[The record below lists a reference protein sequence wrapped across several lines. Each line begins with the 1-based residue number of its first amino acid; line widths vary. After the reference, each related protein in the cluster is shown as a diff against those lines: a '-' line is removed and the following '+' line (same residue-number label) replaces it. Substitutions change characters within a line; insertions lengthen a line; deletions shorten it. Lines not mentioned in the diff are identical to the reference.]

1 MSATERE
8 QEKPIQEPI
17 EENTEETVEEA
28 IQESIQE
35 AIQESTQE
43 ATEESVEDAIGETT
57 EESVEKSIEKSI
69 EKRKKI
75 VIGTIISLCI
85 LLIIYFGM
93 TRYFMNHFYFG
104 SEINSISVSGKSVE
118 DAKIETTAKL
128 RDYVLNLKERGGK
141 SEQIK
146 ANDIGLKYSSYEE
159 FEKLKGRQNSFKWI
173 LAFFTDEDCKM
184 TVELSFDEKLLKKQI
199 DKLSCFKDSNIIE
212 PKNPS
217 FKYVDNNYQI
227 VDEVQ
232 GNKLDK
238 EVLYSRVAASILN
251 GEAEID
257 LESVGCYINPKYNS
271 KSTKII
277 KVRDTLNKYVSSKI
291 IYIFRNRKET
301 LDGTIINKWIIV
313 DKNFKVTFDEEKIK
327 NYIEVLSKTYNTI
340 GKTRKF
346 VTSSGKTI
354 NIGGG
359 DYGWSIDKT
368 KETQNL
374 IKDIKQG
381 KTITKEPVYSQTAFS
396 HVDNDIG
403 NTYVEI
409 DLEKQYLWFY
419 KNGSL
424 IVQGDVVTGNVSR
437 NHSTPKGIYRLKY
450 KQRDAILRGIG
461 YASYVTFW
469 MPFNRG
475 IGIHDAGWRS
485 AFGGSIYLT
494 NGSHGCVNSPY
505 NLAKTIFNN
514 IEKGTPVIC
523 Y

>member
-1 MSATERE
+1 MSATEGE
-8 QEKPIQEPI
+8 QKKPIQEPI
-17 EENTEETVEEA
+17 EEKTEESV
-28 IQESIQE
+28 QE

-43 ATEESVEDAIGETT
+43 PTEESVDEAIDETT
-57 EESVEKSIEKSI
+57 EESVEKPI

-118 DAKIETTAKL
+118 DAKIATTAKL
-128 RDYVLNLKERGGK
+128 RDYMLNLKERGGK

-146 ANDIGLKYSSYEE
+146 ANDIGLKYSSDEE
-159 FEKLKGRQNSFKWI
+159 FKKLKDRQNSFKWI

-184 TVELSFDEKLLKKQI
+184 TVGLSFDEKLLKKQI
-199 DKLSCFKDSNIIE
+199 DKLSCFKSSNIIE

-217 FKYVDNNYQI
+217 FKYVDNNYEI
-227 VDEVQ
+227 VDEVP
-232 GNKLDK
+232 GNKVDK
-238 EVLYSRVAASILN
+238 DILYSRVAGSILN

-257 LESVGCYINPKYNS
+257 LESVGCYIKPKYNS

-291 IYIFRNRKET
+291 IYIFGNRKET
-301 LDGTIINKWIIV
+301 LDGTIINKWLTV

-327 NYIEVLSKTYNTI
+327 NYIDVLSKTYNTI

-359 DYGWSIDKT
+359 DYGWSIDKA

-396 HVDNDIG
+396 HADNDIG

-409 DLEKQYLWFY
+409 DLAKQYLWFY

-424 IVQGDVVTGNVSR
+424 IVQGDVVTGNVRS
-437 NHSTPKGIYRLKY
+437 NHLTPTGIYRLKY
-450 KQRDAILRGIG
+450 KQRGAILRGPG

-475 IGIHDAGWRS
+475 IGIHDASWRS
-485 AFGGSIYLT
+485 VFGGSIYWT
-494 NGSHGCVNSPY
+494 KGSHGCVNSPY

>member
-1 MSATERE
+1 MEGE
-8 QEKPIQEPI
+8 QEKPIQEPM
-17 EENTEETVEEA
+17 EENTEESVLESVQETIQEPIEESVDEA
-28 IQESIQE
+28 IEDI
-35 AIQESTQE
+35 
-43 ATEESVEDAIGETT
+43 TEESA
-57 EESVEKSIEKSI
+57 EKPI

-75 VIGTIISLCI
+75 VTGTIISLCT

-118 DAKIETTAKL
+118 DAKIAATSQL
-128 RDYVLNLKERGGK
+128 RDYMLNLKERGSK

-146 ANDIGLKYSSYEE
+146 ANDIGLKYSSDEE
-159 FEKLKGRQNSFKWI
+159 FQKLKDRQNPFKWI
-173 LAFFTDEDCKM
+173 LAFFTDENCKM
-184 TVELSFDEKLLKKQI
+184 TVGVSFDDKLLKKQI
-199 DKLSCFKDSNIIE
+199 DKLSCFKSSNIIE

-217 FKYVDNNYQI
+217 FKYVNNNYEI
-227 VDEVQ
+227 VDEVP

-238 EVLYSRVAASILN
+238 DILYSRVADSIPKR
-251 GEAEID
+251 EAEID
-257 LESVGCYINPKYNS
+257 LESVGCYIKPEYNS
-271 KSTKII
+271 KSAKII

-291 IYIFRNRKET
+291 IYSFGKGKET
-301 LDGTIINKWIIV
+301 LDGTIINKWLTV
-313 DKNFKVTFDEEKIK
+313 DKNFKVAFDEEKIK
-327 NYIEVLSKTYNTI
+327 NYIDGLSKTYNTV

-354 NIGGG
+354 NVGGG

-396 HVDNDIG
+396 YADNDIG

-409 DLEKQYLWFY
+409 NLAKQYLWFY

-424 IVQGDVVTGNVSR
+424 IVQGDVVTGNVKN
-437 NHSTPKGIYRLKY
+437 NHSTPTGIYSLKY
-450 KQRDAILRGIG
+450 KQKGAILRGPG
-461 YASYVTFW
+461 YASYVAFW

-475 IGIHDAGWRS
+475 IGIHDASWRS
-485 AFGGSIYLT
+485 VFGGNIYWT
-494 NGSHGCVNSPY
+494 NGSHGCINSPY

-514 IEKGTPVIC
+514 IEAGAPVIC

>member
-1 MSATERE
+1 MSATEGE
-8 QEKPIQEPI
+8 QKKTIQEPI
-17 EENTEETVEEA
+17 EEKTEESV
-28 IQESIQE
+28 QE
-35 AIQESTQE
+35 AIQELTQE
-43 ATEESVEDAIGETT
+43 PTEELIDEAIDQPT
-57 EESVEKSIEKSI
+57 EESVEKPI

-118 DAKIETTAKL
+118 DAKIVTTAKL
-128 RDYVLNLKERGGK
+128 RDYMLNLKERGGK

-146 ANDIGLKYSSYEE
+146 ANDIGLKYSSDEE
-159 FEKLKGRQNSFKWI
+159 FKKLKDRQNSFKWI

-184 TVELSFDEKLLKKQI
+184 TVGLSFDEKLLKKQI
-199 DKLSCFKDSNIIE
+199 DKLSCFKSSNIIE

-217 FKYVDNNYQI
+217 FKYVDNNYEI
-227 VDEVQ
+227 VDEVP
-232 GNKLDK
+232 GNKVDK
-238 EVLYSRVAASILN
+238 DILYSRVAGSILN
-251 GEAEID
+251 EEAEID
-257 LESVGCYINPKYNS
+257 LESVGCYIKPKYNS
-271 KSTKII
+271 ESTKII

-291 IYIFRNRKET
+291 IYIFGNRKET
-301 LDGTIINKWIIV
+301 LDGTIINKWLTV
-313 DKNFKVTFDEEKIK
+313 DKNFKVTFDEKKIK
-327 NYIEVLSKTYNTI
+327 NYIDVLSKTYNTI

-359 DYGWSIDKT
+359 DYGWSIDKA

-396 HVDNDIG
+396 HADNYIG

-409 DLEKQYLWFY
+409 DLAKQYLWFY

-424 IVQGDVVTGNVSR
+424 IVQGDVVTGNVRR
-437 NHSTPKGIYRLKY
+437 NHSTPTGIYRLKY
-450 KQRDAILRGIG
+450 KQRGVILRGPG

-475 IGIHDAGWRS
+475 IGIHDARWRS
-485 AFGGSIYLT
+485 VFGGSIYWT